1 MKHFIFLK
9 IILLLSL
16 FWFPLNFSWAE
27 TKKQPVTVNGDM
39 VEFISEGSEVVAEG
53 HVEIVQEGSTL
64 TCDKVK
70 VYMDEKIAI
79 AEGHVKLV
87 KSDQEELQ
95 GAMIVYDFSEQTGTI
110 IEPVIRMAPYYGK
123 AQVMEK
129 ISDSEFLMSGAEIS
143 TCDLPHPHYKLGC
156 REVEMKPGRVM
167 KAKGIKFSL
176 MDDMTLMYLPVYSQR
191 LQDHK
196 PRFMITPGYRKNYGA
211 EFFAAYRYYLN
222 ENAQGVLHLDEYQKK
237 GLAEGI
243 DLNYNT
249 KFMGVGNLKYYRIDE
264 KDTRPEIPDEDKRD
278 KQRSRVEL
286 RHRWDISPADQVVV
300 EFFKQSDPIFRKD
313 YFYREYEKETSP
325 ASFFLYSHAFPNA
338 TLSVMEQPRVNK
350 FDTVLQKLPEIKLET
365 INQKIAQTPWYF
377 KNITTAAQLS
387 SATANVAATQ
397 DVSRVDMVNQISYLF
412 QWKGIALSPYV
423 GYEDTFYSRGLDA
436 KTEYMRGMFY
446 TGLDM
451 STKFFKTFDVTTNVA
466 HLDIN
471 KIRHIVTPS
480 IQYRYQADPTVSAG
494 RLLAL
499 DSIDTLDRS
508 DKVTLSLENKLQTKR
523 GDNVVDLA
531 DLLISTDYNVQSS
544 DTQGKS
550 FQNVKYKMAIKPYSW
565 WELDSEAEY
574 DTVGKHF
581 NELTADAWAHWNK
594 DFSTGLGY
602 RAGKGMSNQITLG
615 IGYQMNPFW
624 RLDIYE
630 RFELK
635 SGETTEH
642 EYRLTRDMHCWL
654 MEFIVNQR
662 EGNGITFMVAFT
674 LKAFPD
680 FGINGEASFNSPRQ
694 QGE

>member
-1 MKHFIFLK
+1 MKRIIFLK
-9 IILLLSL
+9 IFFLLSL
-16 FWFPLNFSWAE
+16 IFYPLNYSWAE
-27 TKKQPVTVNGDM
+27 TKKQPVIVNGDT
-39 VEFISEGSEVVAEG
+39 VEFKSEGSVVLAEG
-53 HVEIVQEGSTL
+53 NVEIVQEGSKL

-79 AEGHVKLV
+79 AEGHVKFA
-87 KSDQEELQ
+87 KSAQEELR
-95 GAMIVYDFSEQTGTI
+95 GEMIVYDFTEQTGTI

-129 ISDSEFLMSGAEIS
+129 LSDSEFLMSGAEIS
-143 TCDLPHPHYKLGC
+143 TCDLPHPHYKLSC

-167 KAKGIKFSL
+167 KAKGVKFSL
-176 MDDMTLMYLPVYSQR
+176 MENMPLMYLPSYSQR
-191 LQDHK
+191 LTDRK
-196 PRFMITPGYRKNYGA
+196 PRFMITPGYRKNYGV
-211 EFFAAYRYYLN
+211 ELYAAYRYYLN
-222 ENAQGVLHLDEYQKK
+222 ENAQGVIHLDEYQKK

-264 KDTRPEIPDEDKRD
+264 KDTRSQIPDNEKAD

-300 EFFKQSDPIFRKD
+300 EFFKQSDANFRKD
-313 YFYREYEKETSP
+313 YFYREYEKETNP

-365 INQKIAQTPWYF
+365 INQRIAQTPWHF
-377 KNITTAAQLS
+377 KNTTTASQLS
-387 SATANVAATQ
+387 SATANVTATQ
-397 DVSRVDMVNQISYLF
+397 DVSRVDTVNQISYLF
-412 QWKGIALSPYV
+412 QWKGIAFSPYV
-423 GYEDTFYSRGLDA
+423 GHQDTFYSRGVDA
-436 KTEYMRGMFY
+436 KKEYLRNMFY

-466 HLDIN
+466 RLDIN
-471 KIRHIVTPS
+471 KLRHIVTPS
-480 IQYRYQADPTVSAG
+480 IQYRYQADPSVSAG

-499 DSIDTLDRS
+499 DSVDALDRS
-508 DKVTLSLENKLQTKR
+508 NKVILSLENKLQTKR
-523 GDNVVDLA
+523 GENVVDLA
-531 DLLISTDYNVQSS
+531 DLLISTDYNVQSN

-574 DTVGKHF
+574 DTIGKHF
-581 NELTADAWAHWNK
+581 NELTADIWAHWNK
-594 DFSTGLGY
+594 DLSTSLGY
-602 RAGKGMSNQITLG
+602 RAGKGMSNQITMG

-624 RLDIYE
+624 RVDVYE

-642 EYRLTRDMHCWL
+642 EYRFTRDMHCWQ

-680 FGINGEASFNSPRQ
+680 FGINGEASFSPPRTSS
-694 QGE
+694 E